1 MTGTGTRVSEI
12 IENRRQELQL
22 EAQARRNEIFAKFP
36 RIKEIEERLDA
47 TGIKMMN
54 CVLSGSCEPEEAVR
68 RIMSE
73 NRAVCEE
80 KRRILTENGYDPDY
94 IEPRSLCEK
103 CGDTGYADGKI
114 CSCIKAELNKSM
126 VSDANLSE
134 KLSGQTFEGFRFNFY
149 SDVPD
154 ANLGFSPRE
163 NIRSV
168 YGLCKD
174 FAENFDQTDKNLFFT
189 GDCGLGKTY
198 LSSAIANYLIAN
210 GTDVLYISAN
220 SLFPILED
228 LHFNRPVSEENRYIV
243 GHATDCDLLI
253 LDDLGAEF
261 VTPFTIAELFRILND
276 RLLNNKNMIIST
288 NMDFDELKRRYSD
301 RISSR
306 IIGSFEVVG
315 FFGDDI
321 RKKMKMEGQ
330 A

>member
-1 MTGTGTRVSEI
+1 MTEISTSVSEI
-12 IENRRQELQL
+12 IDNRRQELKSEI
-22 EAQARRNEIFAKFP
+22 EARQEEIFAKFP

-54 CVLSGSCEPEEAVR
+54 CVLDGSCEPEEAVR

-94 IEPRSLCEK
+94 IEPRVLCEK
-103 CGDTGYADGKI
+103 CGDTGYVNGKV
-114 CSCIKAELNKSM
+114 CSCIKAELNKNITS
-126 VSDANLSE
+126 SANLSE
-134 KLSGQTFEGFRFNFY
+134 KLSGQTFEGFHFDFY
-149 SDVPD
+149 SDAPD

-168 YGLCKD
+168 YELCKD
-174 FAENFDQTDKNLFFT
+174 FAEGFDKTDKNLFFT

-210 GTDVLYISAN
+210 GTDVLYVSAN

-228 LHFNRPVSEENRYIV
+228 LHFNRQVSEETRYLV

-261 VTPFTIAELFRILND
+261 VTPFTSAELFRILND
-276 RLLNNKNMIIST
+276 RLLNNKKMIIST
-288 NMDFDELKRRYSD
+288 NMDLDELKRRYSD

-321 RKKMKMEGQ
+321 RKKMKMEGK

>member
-1 MTGTGTRVSEI
+1 MTEISDRVSEI
-12 IENRRQELQL
+12 IDNRRKELKL
-22 EAQARRNEIFAKFP
+22 ETETRREEIFAKFP

-47 TGIKMMN
+47 TGIKMIN

-73 NRAVCEE
+73 NRVVSEE
-80 KRRILTENGYDPDY
+80 KRRILTENGYDPEY
-94 IEPRSLCEK
+94 IEPLSLCEK
-103 CGDTGYADGKI
+103 CGDTGYIGGKI
-114 CSCIKAELNKSM
+114 CSCVKKELNKNIQSA
-126 VSDANLSE
+126 ANLSE
-134 KLSGQTFEGFRFNFY
+134 KLSGQTFEGFRFDFY
-149 SDVPD
+149 SESPD
-154 ANLGFSPRE
+154 TNLGFSPRE

-198 LSSAIANYLIAN
+198 LSSAIANHLIAN
-210 GTDVLYISAN
+210 GTDVLYVSAN

-228 LHFNRPVSEENRYIV
+228 LHFNRTVSEETRYLV
-243 GHATDCDLLI
+243 GHATDCELLI

-261 VTPFTIAELFRILND
+261 VTPFTTAELFRILND
-276 RLLNNKNMIIST
+276 RLHNNKKMIIST

-306 IIGSFEVVG
+306 IIGNFEVVG